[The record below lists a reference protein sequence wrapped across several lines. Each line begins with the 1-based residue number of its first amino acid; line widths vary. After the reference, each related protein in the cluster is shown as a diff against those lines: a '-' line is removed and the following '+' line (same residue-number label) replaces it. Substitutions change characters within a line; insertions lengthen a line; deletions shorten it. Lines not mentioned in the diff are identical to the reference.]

1 MPPPS
6 IWPRVPFPRREYWV
20 FGHSASALNGHL
32 CLLPPLLALWIK
44 YTCHVT
50 LHSTATDL
58 WWSSGGRNC
67 FCVGFQPTK
76 SMSVSIFWTHPENP
90 PPPPSEVRSGWRR
103 QRNKETRPHC
113 TDMEPGHLDNTNHYD
128 DDDKNRVVWFLEEN
142 RNQYEERW
150 KSTPCKE
157 RRSDRV
163 VKVCPTWW
171 PTMGHCLE
179 ESVSAKNLHDNPET
193 GHLNTQIKSPSVSS
207 QIKQTR
213 NQNSLCHICWS
224 LHSSQHRVYASSMES
239 SSP

>member
-1 MPPPS
+1 MVIFASSLPYSLSESNTPVMSHS
-6 IWPRVPFPRREYWV
+6 I
-20 FGHSASALNGHL
+20 A
-32 CLLPPLLALWIK
+32 PLQIF
-44 YTCHVT
+44 
-50 LHSTATDL
+50 
-58 WWSSGGRNC
+58 GGRQEAVTVFVSVFNQQKAC
-67 FCVGFQPTK
+67 QYQYFGPTQKILLLLHLRWGVVGGANAIRKRDRTALIWNQA
-76 SMSVSIFWTHPENP
+76 IL
-90 PPPPSEVRSGWRR
+90 
-103 QRNKETRPHC
+103 TR
-113 TDMEPGHLDNTNHYD
+113 DNTNHY

-213 NQNSLCHICWS
+213 NQNMGNLPACAIYVGVCIPHNIEFMPVPWNPAPHRWICLSMLC
-224 LHSSQHRVYASSMES
+224 LQRFDGALDGAA
-239 SSP
+239 

>member
-1 MPPPS
+1 MDEASSILSLFAQTFFPHSASQGSLFQWPS
-6 IWPRVPFPRREYWV
+6 YVGPANHCYTFWFGMFHPELIGLIYAPSLPFPRREYWV

-90 PPPPSEVRSGWRR
+90 PPLPSEVRSGWRR

-113 TDMEPGHLDNTNHYD
+113 TDMEPGHLD
-128 DDDKNRVVWFLEEN
+128 EG
-142 RNQYEERW
+142 QY
-150 KSTPCKE
+150 KSL
-157 RRSDRV
+157 
-163 VKVCPTWW
+163 WW
-171 PTMGHCLE
+171 
-179 ESVSAKNLHDNPET
+179 
-193 GHLNTQIKSPSVSS
+193 
-207 QIKQTR
+207 
-213 NQNSLCHICWS
+213 W
-224 LHSSQHRVYASSMES
+224 
-239 SSP
+239 

>member
-90 PPPPSEVRSGWRR
+90 PPLHLRWGVVGGANAIRKRDRTALIWN
-103 QRNKETRPHC
+103 QAILTR
-113 TDMEPGHLDNTNHYD
+113 DNTNHYD
-128 DDDKNRVVWFLEEN
+128 DDKNRVAMVP
-142 RNQYEERW
+142 RRKQ
-150 KSTPCKE
+150 KSIWRKMKKHTMQRETEWQGRKSLPHLVANNGPLFGGECVCKKLAWQP
-157 RRSDRV
+157 RDR
-163 VKVCPTWW
+163 
-171 PTMGHCLE
+171 
-179 ESVSAKNLHDNPET
+179 
-193 GHLNTQIKSPSVSS
+193 
-207 QIKQTR
+207 
-213 NQNSLCHICWS
+213 
-224 LHSSQHRVYASSMES
+224 SSQHPNQITICFKSDQADKKSKQLVPYMLES
-239 SSP
+239 ALLTT

>member
-1 MPPPS
+1 MFHPELIGLIYAPS
-6 IWPRVPFPRREYWV
+6 LPFPRREYWV

-113 TDMEPGHLDNTNHYD
+113 TDMEPAAILTRDKGDDYD
-128 DDDKNRVVWFLEEN
+128 DVQVVGLTIWQQEICRISEVGIFVVYLKWVYWP
-142 RNQYEERW
+142 RLIVSYSR
-150 KSTPCKE
+150 KTPHAQIAEWQGHKKHAL
-157 RRSDRV
+157 RF
-163 VKVCPTWW
+163 TWQ
-171 PTMGHCLE
+171 
-179 ESVSAKNLHDNPET
+179 S
-193 GHLNTQIKSPSVSS
+193 I
-207 QIKQTR
+207 
-213 NQNSLCHICWS
+213 
-224 LHSSQHRVYASSMES
+224 
-239 SSP
+239 

>member
-1 MPPPS
+1 MVIFASSLPYSLSESNTPVMSHS
-6 IWPRVPFPRREYWV
+6 I
-20 FGHSASALNGHL
+20 A
-32 CLLPPLLALWIK
+32 PLQIF
-44 YTCHVT
+44 
-50 LHSTATDL
+50 
-58 WWSSGGRNC
+58 GGRQEAVTVFVSVFNQQKAC
-67 FCVGFQPTK
+67 QYQYFGPTQKILLLFHLRWGVVGGANAIRKRDRTALIWNQA
-76 SMSVSIFWTHPENP
+76 IL
-90 PPPPSEVRSGWRR
+90 
-103 QRNKETRPHC
+103 TR
-113 TDMEPGHLDNTNHYD
+113 DNTNHY

-179 ESVSAKNLHDNPET
+179 ECVCKKLAWQPRDR
-193 GHLNTQIKSPSVSS
+193 SS
-207 QIKQTR
+207 QHP
-213 NQNSLCHICWS
+213 NQITICFKSDQADKKSKLGEHYSSSLCHICWS